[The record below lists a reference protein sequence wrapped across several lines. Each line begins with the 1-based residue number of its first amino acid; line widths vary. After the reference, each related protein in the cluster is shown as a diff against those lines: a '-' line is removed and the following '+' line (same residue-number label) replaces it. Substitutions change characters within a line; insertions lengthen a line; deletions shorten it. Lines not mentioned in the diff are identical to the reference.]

1 MTPDAFEA
9 VHNFILFSMDAQ
21 EKMGKLFSE
30 EDLVKEIEK
39 GESFLGI
46 KLEKEEYAA
55 LRRRLESRFK
65 IKHTHS
71 SIIYN
76 DYDDIPDW
84 YSKFTP
90 QEEYFWSR
98 YRTHLISYEKLP
110 LPSVNLLGEK
120 TLVELMNCLGNP
132 NIDPAKPIFRRGLV
146 IGDVQSGK
154 TATYGGLI
162 CKAADAGY
170 KVVILLTGTTEGLRK
185 QTQERMEEGIIGFT
199 IRADKKGTRQKSFN
213 RVGVGLDNEEIR
225 AMAYTSYQDDFVGSS
240 DTLLT
245 TLSSH
250 KSLVMFIVKKNV
262 TVLEKLLTWLVEL
275 NNSSFASEK

>member
-76 DYDDIPDW
+76 DYDA
-84 YSKFTP
+84 
-90 QEEYFWSR
+90 
-98 YRTHLISYEKLP
+98 LIGTVSSHPKK
-110 LPSVNLLGEK
+110 NTFG
-120 TLVELMNCLGNP
+120 
-132 NIDPAKPIFRRGLV
+132 
-146 IGDVQSGK
+146 
-154 TATYGGLI
+154 
-162 CKAADAGY
+162 
-170 KVVILLTGTTEGLRK
+170 VVIVL
-185 QTQERMEEGIIGFT
+185 
-199 IRADKKGTRQKSFN
+199 
-213 RVGVGLDNEEIR
+213 
-225 AMAYTSYQDDFVGSS
+225 
-240 DTLLT
+240 
-245 TLSSH
+245 TLSH
-250 KSLVMFIVKKNV
+250 MRNSLFQ
-262 TVLEKLLTWLVEL
+262 
-275 NNSSFASEK
+275 A